1 MNWFTGRHRTIAWIV
16 AALCAVL
23 VLGVV
28 ARYVVLRVDRD
39 TTEQSAERLT
49 RATNHALVL
58 LRAVR
63 GTRSQA
69 DWYNDAL
76 EGERDRIRSAAA
88 LLHTEL
94 DRARAEIT
102 SSAIGA
108 YVSGSQANFV
118 AECLTGVSQ
127 ALNQLSVGDTRAI
140 RSLQAVEAPCRQA
153 GMLT

>member
-1 MNWFTGRHRTIAWIV
+1 MNRLSGRSRPLALV
-16 AALCAVL
+16 AAALCALL

-28 ARYVVLRVDRD
+28 ARYVVLRVDRS
-39 TTEQSAERLT
+39 TTERSAERLT
-49 RATNHALVL
+49 RMTNEAMVL
-58 LRAVR
+58 LRSVH
-63 GTRSQA
+63 GTRSRA

-76 EGERDRIRSAAA
+76 EGERNRIRSAAA
-88 LLHTEL
+88 LLHAEL
-94 DRARAEIT
+94 DRSRAEIT

-118 AECLTGVSQ
+118 SDCLTGVSQ

-140 RSLQAVEAPCRQA
+140 ASLQLVEDPCRRA